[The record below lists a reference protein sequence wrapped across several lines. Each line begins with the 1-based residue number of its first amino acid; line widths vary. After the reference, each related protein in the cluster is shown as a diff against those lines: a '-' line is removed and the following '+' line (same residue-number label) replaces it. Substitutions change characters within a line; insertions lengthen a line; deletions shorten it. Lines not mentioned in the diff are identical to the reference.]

1 MTEPGPKPGADSWKI
16 RGGIWKLSGT
26 AVMGVLNLTPD
37 SFSDGGLFEQIDKA
51 VERAHRM
58 ASEGADILDLG
69 AESTRP
75 GAKPVSA
82 EEEIQRVVPVL
93 RELKKGKLPRISID
107 TTKPEVA
114 RACLD
119 EGADII
125 NDVSGLRD
133 SGSEMARLVRDSG
146 AGLILMHRRGT
157 PETMQSMTDYGDV
170 AAQTLAELRGSFE
183 KALCEGVRP
192 EQLAVD
198 PGLGFAKTAE
208 QSLELLA
215 SIEVFHAFARPVV
228 VGPSRKSFIGKVTG
242 RVPSERDFGTA
253 AAAAYAVLK
262 GIQIIRVHAVE
273 PMKDVVRVIQAIQ
286 GACHVRS

>member
-1 MTEPGPKPGADSWKI
+1 
-16 RGGIWKLSGT
+16 
-26 AVMGVLNLTPD
+26 MGVLNLTPD